1 MKKAECTACGAP
13 ASVVRGSYPF
23 AECGLRN
30 VVLRGVE
37 ITRCSQCGND
47 DVVIPHLNDL
57 MRTLAFAV
65 VSQPYRLQGEDV
77 RFLRKYLNM
86 TQAQLS
92 ELLDIHKTNLS
103 KWENNEDKIGEQ
115 SDRLIRAVA
124 VALGEGLEVKMEQVI
139 RSFPQIQKSKKRPG
153 LEMNPKNLSFSFAP
167 IPARLS

>member
-1 MKKAECTACGAP
+1 MVCGAP
-13 ASVVRGSYPF
+13 ARVVRGRYPF

-30 VVLRGVE
+30 VVLQGVE
-37 ITRCSQCGND
+37 IARCGKCGND

-57 MRTLAFAV
+57 MRALAFAV

-77 RFLRKYLNM
+77 KFLRKYLNM
-86 TQAQLS
+86 TQAQLA

-124 VALGEGLEVKMEQVI
+124 LALGVGLKERTEEVI
-139 RSFPQIQKSKKRPG
+139 RAFPKIHKSKKRPG
-153 LEMNPKNLSFSFAP
+153 LEMDLRSLTFSFA
-167 IPARLS
+167 

>member
-1 MKKAECTACGAP
+1 
-13 ASVVRGSYPF
+13 
-23 AECGLRN
+23 
-30 VVLRGVE
+30 
-37 ITRCSQCGND
+37 
-47 DVVIPHLNDL
+47 

-115 SDRLIRAVA
+115 SDRLIRAIA
-124 VALGEGLEVKMEQVI
+124 VALGEGLEGKMEQVI
-139 RSFPQIQKSKKRPG
+139 RSFPQIQNSKKRPG
-153 LEMNPKNLSFSFAP
+153 LEMDPKNLSFSFAP

>member
-13 ASVVRGSYPF
+13 ASVVRGNYVF
-23 AECGLRN
+23 TECGLRN
-30 VVLRGVE
+30 VVLQGVE
-37 ITRCSQCGND
+37 ITRCAKCGND
-47 DVVIPHLNDL
+47 DVVIPRLNDL

-86 TQAQLS
+86 TQAQLA

-115 SDRLIRAVA
+115 SDRLIRAVSL
-124 VALGEGLEVKMEQVI
+124 ALGEGLKEKMELVI
-139 RSFPQIQKSKKRPG
+139 RSFPQIQKSRKRPG
-153 LEMNPKNLSFSFAP
+153 LEMNPDDLSFSFA
-167 IPARLS
+167 